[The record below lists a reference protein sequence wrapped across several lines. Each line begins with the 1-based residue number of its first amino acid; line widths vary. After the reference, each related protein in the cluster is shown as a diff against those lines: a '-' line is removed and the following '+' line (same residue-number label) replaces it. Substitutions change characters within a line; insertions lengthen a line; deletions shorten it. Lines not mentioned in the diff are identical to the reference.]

1 MQVYALI
8 IEAFGDDDRL
18 IGLYSSVDAARAAYA
33 VWEDRPYFEFYRI
46 ERRELDGAA
55 FEWEP
60 SAVVYESHVAH
71 ELGV

>member
-8 IEAFGDDDRL
+8 VEAHSDDDRL
-18 IGLYSSVDAARAAYA
+18 IGLYSSVDAARTAYA
-33 VWEDRPYFEFYRI
+33 LWEDRPYFQFYRI

-60 SAVVYESHVAH
+60 SAIVFESHDVV
-71 ELGV
+71 ELEV